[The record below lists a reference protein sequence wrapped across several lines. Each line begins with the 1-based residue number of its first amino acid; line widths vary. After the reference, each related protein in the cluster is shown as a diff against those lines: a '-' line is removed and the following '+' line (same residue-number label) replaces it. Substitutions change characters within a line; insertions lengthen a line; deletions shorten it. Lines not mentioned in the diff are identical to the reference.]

1 MKEECS
7 FLKKRTKKL
16 LPVRPHRLPGTP
28 ATCVPE
34 RTKVFWFFF
43 FKKEQSSFH
52 FAGPTMAP
60 AQDAGRADLAGW
72 LSLCANT
79 QRLWRQMKSP

>member
-1 MKEECS
+1 
-7 FLKKRTKKL
+7 
-16 LPVRPHRLPGTP
+16 
-28 ATCVPE
+28 
-34 RTKVFWFFF
+34 
-43 FKKEQSSFH
+43 
-52 FAGPTMAP
+52 MAP